1 MQSLDRIKNSLS
13 RLTSQEAVELSNLAD
28 KIKNSKNVTR
38 ELLEIMPLVKNDE
51 VLGKIAA
58 KLKQII

>member
-58 KLKQII
+58 KLKQIN